1 MVGAGVAPAIL
12 LLVEESRE
20 SRDSKERKEMSLQ
33 VGMYVAWALGEENA
47 PELNARIGGR
57 VSPVVQPEDGGTVL
71 PYVWYYSTGVQESV
85 AKDGRIGDECQVDI
99 EVVARSYSEMTE
111 LAQMVR
117 SAMERALEMWDGGPF
132 VVDGQMFSAGP
143 EEYDDMMQAYC
154 RKLNYIIETY
164 EEN

>member
-1 MVGAGVAPAIL
+1 
-12 LLVEESRE
+12 
-20 SRDSKERKEMSLQ
+20 MSLQ
-33 VGMYVAWALGEENA
+33 IGKYVMYALGEENA
-47 PELNARIGGR
+47 PELDKAIGGR

-71 PYVWYYSTGVQESV
+71 PYGWYYSTGVQEST

-117 SAMERALEMWDGGPF
+117 SAMERALEMWDGKPF

-143 EEYDDMMQAYC
+143 EEYDDSIQAYC
-154 RKLNYIIETY
+154 RKMTYNIETHD
-164 EEN
+164 